1 MKARN
6 YNKVLSAFAIVG
18 ATALM
23 AFLLDNFSGLT
34 KTKSEETNLKSENV
48 IQFSTDDSIDAITKN
63 VEQVKIFDAQ
73 DALIA
78 EFIEGEPVSDETLKL
93 YRKADFLSKF
103 NNLAIYKLS
112 E

>member
-23 AFLLDNFSGLT
+23 AFVLENFNSPT
-34 KTKSEETNLKSENV
+34 KAKSEDTNLKSKNI
-48 IQFSTDDSIDAITKN
+48 IQFSIDDSLDAVTKH
-63 VEQVKIFDAQ
+63 VERVKIFDAQ

-78 EFIEGEPVSDETLKL
+78 EFIAGEPVSDETLKL
-93 YRKADFLSKF
+93 YRQADFLSKF
-103 NNLAIYKLS
+103 NNLNIYKLS

>member
-6 YNKVLSAFAIVG
+6 YNKVLSALAIVG
-18 ATALM
+18 LTASIAVLV
-23 AFLLDNFSGLT
+23 DNFGDRT
-34 KTKSEETNLKSENV
+34 NTKSNNSSIEAENI
-48 IQFSTDDSIDAITKN
+48 IQFSTNGLTDEVTN
-63 VEQVKIFDAQ
+63 QLEQVKIFNDN

>member
-18 ATALM
+18 VTAMM
-23 AFLLDNFSGLT
+23 ALVLENFSGQT
-34 KTKSEETNLKSENV
+34 NAKSEGVKSQPENV
-48 IQFSTDDSIDAITKN
+48 IQFSTDDSIDSATK
-63 VEQVKIFDAQ
+63 VTEQVKIFDAQ

-78 EFIEGEPVSDETLKL
+78 QFYEGEPVSNETLKL

-103 NNLAIYKLS
+103 NNLNIYKLS

>member
-18 ATALM
+18 VTALM
-23 AFLLDNFSGLT
+23 AFLLDNFSSPT
-34 KTKSEETNLKSENV
+34 KTKSEDTNIKSESL
-48 IQFSTDDSIDAITKN
+48 IQFSTDDSIDAVTKS

-78 EFIEGEPVSDETLKL
+78 EFMEGELMSDETLKL

>member
-18 ATALM
+18 VTALM
-23 AFLLDNFSGLT
+23 AFVFDNFSNQ
-34 KTKSEETNLKSENV
+34 KKSNSQTPSLKSENI
-48 IQFSTDDSIDAITKN
+48 IQLGTDDLTNEPVKN
-63 VEQVKIFDAQ
+63 LEQVKIFNAE

-78 EFIEGEPVSDETLKL
+78 EFTEGEPVSDETLKL